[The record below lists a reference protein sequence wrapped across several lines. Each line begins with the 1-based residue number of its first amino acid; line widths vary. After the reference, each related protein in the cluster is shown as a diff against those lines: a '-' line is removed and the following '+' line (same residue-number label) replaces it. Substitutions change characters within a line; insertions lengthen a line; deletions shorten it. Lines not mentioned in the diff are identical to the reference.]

1 MDILLSPPMAFPL
14 YLVLAGLL
22 YGLGRVLSGAA
33 RPSAAKSGTY
43 AGGEAPPKGAAAPG
57 YGAYFTIA
65 LFFAVLHLGVLMLAT
80 GPLSPITALFILGL
94 SLALLVLILG

>member
-1 MDILLSPPMAFPL
+1 MAFPL
-14 YLVLAGLL
+14 YMVLAGLL

-43 AGGEAPPKGAAAPG
+43 AGGEAPPQGAAAPG

-65 LFFAVLHLGVLMLAT
+65 LFFAMLHLGVLMLAT
-80 GPLSPITALFILGL
+80 GPLAPITALFILGL